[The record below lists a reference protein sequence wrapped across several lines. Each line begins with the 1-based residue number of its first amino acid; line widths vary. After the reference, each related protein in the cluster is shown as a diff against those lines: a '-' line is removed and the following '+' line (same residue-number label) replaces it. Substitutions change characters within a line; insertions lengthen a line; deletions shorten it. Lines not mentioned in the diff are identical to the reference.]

1 MVIPQP
7 TPENRS
13 KQLQNQNQTPKRGR
27 PRKHPAKVDHGVVVK
42 RPVKPGPPINPDAMS
57 RLTDEPEGWDG
68 RFKSVEPLKTKRPA
82 RKNNYKW
89 NHPATINWIMGQ
101 ADPVGFLAAVMAGKE
116 IFPVY
121 VKDADGLASAAGN
134 ISADPEL
141 RVMAAKT
148 LLGKCIP
155 DLKAVEI
162 KAQIEERKVLDIS
175 KLNDDDLNAI
185 ERVLE
190 HAFVDASESG
200 EDEEIVEGVYQELLA
215 DD

>member
-1 MVIPQP
+1 MEDDQG
-7 TPENRS
+7 TP
-13 KQLQNQNQTPKRGR
+13 KKRGR
-27 PRKHPAKVDHGVVVK
+27 PRKHPEKIDHGVVVK
-42 RPVKPGPPINPDAMS
+42 RPTNDGPPLNPRAASHNGEDP
-57 RLTDEPEGWDG
+57 TGWEG
-68 RFKSVEPLKTKRPA
+68 RFKSVEPLKHQKKA
-82 RKNNYKW
+82 RQRNYKW

-121 VKDADGLASAAGN
+121 TKDSEGLATEAGK

-162 KAQIEERKVLDIS
+162 TAQIEERKILDIS
-175 KLNDDDLNAI
+175 RLDDDDLAAI

-190 HAFVDASESG
+190 HAVIDASESG
-200 EDEEIVEGVYQELLA
+200 EDEEVVEGVYQELLA
-215 DD
+215 SH

>member
-1 MVIPQP
+1 MK
-7 TPENRS
+7 S
-13 KQLQNQNQTPKRGR
+13 DDKKKKRGR
-27 PRKHPAKVDHGVVVK
+27 PRKHPEKVDHGVVVK
-42 RPVKPGPPINPDAMS
+42 RPINNGPPLNPQS
-57 RLTDEPEGWDG
+57 QSHVNEEPTGWDG
-68 RFKSVEPLKTKRPA
+68 RFKSVEPMKHQRKA
-82 RKNNYKW
+82 RKSNYKW

-121 VKDADGLASAAGN
+121 AKDSEGLATQAGK

-148 LLGKCIP
+148 LLGKCVP
-155 DLKAVEI
+155 DLKAVEV

-175 KLNDDDLNAI
+175 RLKDDDLDTI

-190 HAFVDASESG
+190 HAVIDASESG
-200 EDEEIVEGVYQELLA
+200 EDEEIAEGVYQELLA

>member
-1 MVIPQP
+1 M
-7 TPENRS
+7 
-13 KQLQNQNQTPKRGR
+13 
-27 PRKHPAKVDHGVVVK
+27 K
-42 RPVKPGPPINPDAMS
+42 RPVNDGPPLNPQAS
-57 RLTDEPEGWDG
+57 SHFKEEPTGWEG
-68 RFKSVEPLKTKRPA
+68 RFQSVEPMKYQKKA
-82 RKNNYKW
+82 RKRNYKW

-101 ADPVGFLAAVMAGKE
+101 ADPVGFLAAVMTGTE

-121 VKDADGLASAAGN
+121 SKGSDGMATEVGK

-162 KAQIEERKVLDIS
+162 TAQIEERKILDIS
-175 KLNDDDLNAI
+175 RLDDDDLAAI

-190 HAFVDASESG
+190 HAVIDADTSG
-200 EDEEIVEGVYQELLA
+200 EDEEVVEGVYQEMLA
-215 DD
+215 ND

>member
-1 MVIPQP
+1 
-7 TPENRS
+7 
-13 KQLQNQNQTPKRGR
+13 
-27 PRKHPAKVDHGVVVK
+27 VK
-42 RPVKPGPPINPDAMS
+42 SGPPINPDAMS
-57 RLTDEPEGWDG
+57 RLKDEPEGWDG
-68 RFKSVEPLKTKRPA
+68 RFKSVEPMKSKKPA

-121 VKDADGLASAAGN
+121 TKGADGLASAAGN

-175 KLNDDDLNAI
+175 KLNDDDLTTI

-190 HAFVDASESG
+190 HAVIDASESG
-200 EDEEIVEGVYQELLA
+200 EDEEIAEGVYQELLA

>member
-1 MVIPQP
+1 
-7 TPENRS
+7 
-13 KQLQNQNQTPKRGR
+13 
-27 PRKHPAKVDHGVVVK
+27 
-42 RPVKPGPPINPDAMS
+42 
-57 RLTDEPEGWDG
+57 
-68 RFKSVEPLKTKRPA
+68 
-82 RKNNYKW
+82 
-89 NHPATINWIMGQ
+89 MGQ

-121 VKDADGLASAAGN
+121 TKDADGLASAAGK

-175 KLNDDDLNAI
+175 KLNDDDLTTI

-190 HAFVDASESG
+190 HAVIDASESG
-200 EDEEIVEGVYQELLA
+200 EDEKVSEGIYQELLA
-215 DD
+215 DN